1 MDIYTLLIYISV
13 VMLIGFSVGK
23 LFEHYRLPAITG
35 YLIAGVLVGPYG
47 MGLISMQAVNGF
59 DVITKIVLGIIAFQ
73 IGTELFIPVLKRSG
87 KRLLSITFVH
97 ALITY
102 AVVFVG
108 VYLISGEAWIAFA
121 LSGLG
126 VASAPA
132 PVMEVIK
139 KVRAKGPVKSTVV
152 PVVGLLD
159 IVSVIIFG
167 LSSSIALSLLE
178 GQAIS
183 INNAFY
189 EPVLEVVLSIM
200 VGAFL
205 GALLGVTS
213 KIFVEKAQKGDRY
226 LAYLVLSL
234 AFILFSTWLASET
247 HLSNILI
254 PMTMGMTFTNF
265 IDKETF
271 KIQGQALQNFG
282 GPFFV
287 LFFTI
292 AGLSLSPTIVVQA
305 AMLATVFI
313 LLRAVGKV
321 GGSYIASTMSKCPA
335 TVKKYTGVALL
346 PQAGVTIGMLISLS
360 ASLPPEETQLIQ
372 AVVLSS
378 ILIFQIIGP
387 ILLQWALIRAGEAR
401 KIPGDTKAEKVEA
414 SPSHT

>member
-1 MDIYTLLIYISV
+1 MDIYTLLIYVSV
-13 VMLIGFSVGK
+13 VLIIGFAVGK
-23 LFEHYRLPAITG
+23 FVEHYGLPAITG
-35 YLIAGVLVGPYG
+35 YLIAGVLIGPYG
-47 MGLISMQAVNGF
+47 LGLVTMQAVDAF
-59 DVITKIVLGIIAFQ
+59 DVITSIVLGIIAFQ

-97 ALITY
+97 AFITY
-102 AVVFVG
+102 AIVFVG

-121 LSGLG
+121 LAGLG

-139 KVRAKGPVKSTVV
+139 KLRAKGPVKSTVV

-178 GQAIS
+178 GHSIS
-183 INNAFY
+183 INNAFF
-189 EPVLEVVLSIM
+189 EPVTEVVLSIF
-200 VGAFL
+200 VGALL

-213 KIFVEKAQKGDRY
+213 KIFVEKAPKADRY

-234 AFILFSTWLASET
+234 SFILFSTWLASET
-247 HLSNILI
+247 NLSNILI
-254 PMTMGMTFTNF
+254 PMTMGMAFTNF

-271 KIQGQALQNFG
+271 EIQGHALQNFG
-282 GPFFV
+282 APFFV

-305 AMLATVFI
+305 ALLATVFI
-313 LLRAVGKV
+313 VLRAVGKI
-321 GGSYIASTMSKCPA
+321 GGSYIASSLTQCPT
-335 TVKKYTGVALL
+335 TVKRYTGMALL

-387 ILLQWALIRAGEAR
+387 IALQRALIKAGEAR
-401 KIPGDTKAEKVEA
+401 FIPGKKPKEE
-414 SPSHT
+414 S